1 MDNSQSEIQPE
12 SISDP
17 QPEAQLKSEVPQ
29 DQNHQSLSPMA
40 RILIDSLSE
49 KLERHTEEKKL
60 AVNPI
65 VSKFASWYE
74 RLRNAMEFRE
84 DEVILRATIERIL
97 KRRLLLGGS
106 GKSTAEP
113 LVKELLWARYLPN
126 DELGY
131 SKVEEV
137 TDSIDLHLE
146 LRHRVLAEHR
156 MPDTILNDW
165 IYDLMSADIQYI
177 LNPKRE
183 KEIIANF
190 MFQVLKDDVTIVDD
204 KEETKDAQVFMAVRK
219 AYARDDLA
227 FLRYQLFRQY
237 FGKLT
242 HKSLDTTVKNFV
254 HGYREIMKQLNYPGK
269 ERMYTYVKRRTA
281 AFFILD
287 DVLMS
292 HKKDLYALVQNP
304 EELERSVMDACEVRY
319 KGIAKKVRTAIIRSV
334 IFILFT
340 KLAFAFIVE
349 GTYER
354 IVYGHIIY
362 SSIIINTTIPPLL
375 MVIVGLLIRTPGIE
389 NSKRVLKYID
399 ELLYH
404 DDPHLSDKL
413 SLSIKKDTGSTF
425 HMVFN
430 IMWFISFALS
440 FGAIV
445 YVLSWLH
452 FNIISQVIFIFFLAI
467 VSFLAYRISLLA
479 NVYRVG
485 EKQGLG
491 TFITDFFFMP
501 IIRVGRRL
509 TQSISQVNIFLY
521 LFDFLIEAPFKLLF
535 AFFDQWFYF
544 LHAKTE
550 ELE

>member
-1 MDNSQSEIQPE
+1 
-12 SISDP
+12 
-17 QPEAQLKSEVPQ
+17 
-29 DQNHQSLSPMA
+29 
-40 RILIDSLSE
+40 
-49 KLERHTEEKKL
+49 
-60 AVNPI
+60 
-65 VSKFASWYE
+65 
-74 RLRNAMEFRE
+74 MEFRE

-106 GKSTAEP
+106 GKTTAEP

-137 TDSIDLHLE
+137 TESIDLHLA
-146 LRHRVLAEHR
+146 LRLQVLSEHR
-156 MPDTILNDW
+156 MPDSILNDW
-165 IYDLMSADIQYI
+165 IYDLMSSDIQYI

-190 MFQVLKDDVTIVDD
+190 MFQVLKNDVNIVDD

-227 FLRYQLFRQY
+227 FLRYQLFKQY

-242 HKSLDTTVKNFV
+242 ERSLEGTVKNFV
-254 HGYREIMKQLNYPGK
+254 SGYREIMKQLDYPGK

-292 HKKDLYALVQNP
+292 HKDDLNALIQGP
-304 EELERSVMDACEVRY
+304 EELERSVMAACEVRY
-319 KGIAKKVRTAIIRSV
+319 KGISKTVRTAIIRSV
-334 IFILFT
+334 IFLLFT
-340 KLAFAFIVE
+340 KLSFAFIVE

-362 SSIIINTTIPPLL
+362 TSIIINTTIPPLL
-375 MVIVGLLIRTPGIE
+375 MVIVGLLIRTPGVE
-389 NSKRVLKYID
+389 NSKLVLKYID
-399 ELLYH
+399 ELLYQE
-404 DDPHLSDKL
+404 DPHLGDKL
-413 SLSIKKDTGSTF
+413 SLSIKKDGSSTF
-425 HMVFN
+425 HIVFN
-430 IMWFISFALS
+430 VMWLISFALS
-440 FGAIV
+440 FGAII

-452 FNIISQVIFIFFLAI
+452 FNIISQLIFIFFLAI

-491 TFITDFFFMP
+491 TLLVDFFFMP
-501 IIRVGRRL
+501 VIRVGRRL

-521 LFDFLIEAPFKLLF
+521 FFDFFIEAPFKLLF

-550 ELE
+550 EME